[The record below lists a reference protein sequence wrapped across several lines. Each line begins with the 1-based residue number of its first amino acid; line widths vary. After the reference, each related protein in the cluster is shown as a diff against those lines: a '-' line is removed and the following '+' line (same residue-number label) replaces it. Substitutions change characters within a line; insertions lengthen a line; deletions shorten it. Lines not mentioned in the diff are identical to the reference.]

1 MRLFLLSAALGTVL
15 SSGVANA
22 EILAVCGMADTL
34 STVSY
39 GSLGVWQTRKETAPE
54 ALRSAN
60 RIALLRDSAGFDIV
74 LNWGEKSQLSLR
86 AQGAQIMGNEMGVDL
101 VHLVVAR
108 TNSHSLEHFLFS
120 FEDDSDGE
128 LVWSAS
134 SDGGEGHEGVVSYDT
149 SCSKPK

>member
-1 MRLFLLSAALGTVL
+1 MRLFLLSAVLGALL
-15 SSGVANA
+15 SSAVANA
-22 EILAVCGMADTL
+22 EVLAVCGKADAL

-39 GSLGVWQTRKETAPE
+39 GNSGVWQAGEE
-54 ALRSAN
+54 AIPRALGKAN
-60 RIALLRDSAGFDIV
+60 QIALLRDSAGFDVV

-86 AQGAQIMGNEMGVDL
+86 AEGAEILGNELGADL
-101 VHLVVAR
+101 VHLIVAR

-120 FEDDSDGE
+120 FEDDFRGE

-134 SDGGEGHEGVVSYDT
+134 SEGDEGHEGVVSYET